1 MLIREVK
8 NEDAENLNNLIKEVE
23 AESNY
28 MLMEAGERKT
38 TPDQQRK
45 QIMQIQQQ
53 KNSIIF
59 VAENDGDLVG
69 YLFVIGGSTKRT
81 QHSTYIVIGI
91 LERYR
96 GKGIGTALF
105 QQLEEWAKKSQISRL
120 ELTVVTKN
128 EAGVALYR
136 KSGFEIDGT
145 KRNSLMIDGTF
156 YDEYYMSKLL

>member
-8 NEDAENLNNLIKEVE
+8 NEDAETLNNLIKEVE

-38 TPDQQRK
+38 TPDQQGK
-45 QIMQIQQQ
+45 QIIQIHQQ
-53 KNSIIF
+53 KNSTIF

-69 YLFVIGGSTKRT
+69 YLFAIGGNTKRT

-105 QQLEEWAKKSQISRL
+105 QQLEEWAKKSRISRL

>member
-1 MLIREVK
+1 MF
-8 NEDAENLNNLIKEVE
+8 A
-23 AESNY
+23 
-28 MLMEAGERKT
+28 
-38 TPDQQRK
+38 
-45 QIMQIQQQ
+45 
-53 KNSIIF
+53 
-59 VAENDGDLVG
+59 
-69 YLFVIGGSTKRT
+69 IGGNTKRT
-81 QHSTYIVIGI
+81 QHSTYIIIGI

>member
-1 MLIREVK
+1 MCILVTGIP
-8 NEDAENLNNLIKEVE
+8 NLTHGVYFYKST
-23 AESNY
+23 APYKS
-28 MLMEAGERKT
+28 
-38 TPDQQRK
+38 
-45 QIMQIQQQ
+45 QQQ

-59 VAENDGDLVG
+59 VAENDRELVG
-69 YLFVIGGSTKRT
+69 YLFAIGGNTKRT

-96 GKGIGTALF
+96 GKGIGTVLF

-145 KRNSLMIDGTF
+145 KRNSLMIDGIF